1 MAAPLKPG
9 KQPVQLKPAAS
20 SRPGA
25 SRIRRDPSAV
35 KVQQLP
41 RDAWWE
47 SREWEVRFAIAGIIF
62 FAIAISA
69 LVIDLGHLFGM

>member
-1 MAAPLKPG
+1 MAATLKPG
-9 KQPVQLKPAAS
+9 KQPVQLKPAA
-20 SRPGA
+20 RA
-25 SRIRRDPSAV
+25 SRIRRDPIGV

-47 SREWEVRFAIAGIIF
+47 SRDWEIRLAVGGIIF
-62 FAIAISA
+62 FALAISA

>member
-9 KQPVQLKPAAS
+9 KQTVQLNS
-20 SRPGA
+20 IGRA
-25 SRIRRDPSAV
+25 SRIRRDPVDV
-35 KVQQLP
+35 KVQQLS

-47 SREWEVRFAIAGIIF
+47 SREWEVRLAIVGIVF
-62 FAIAISA
+62 FAVAISA